1 MSFPPTPPMDNA
13 YYSHGPI
20 IPTNSSGQ
28 VDLRGSP
35 YTPPEDR
42 GATFHDLSTEMN
54 PQTYSHDSG
63 LVYPSG
69 QGVWHQHPQQQNAI
83 YAGEDHRIVRNPAA
97 HGKVVKQSKE
107 AKPVSKSRKKRAQK
121 YKKPEILPPNF
132 KPLSVLARSYPDF
145 DDGLTEAKVRRGK
158 EVREYENITQGRVK
172 RPLNCFILYRSH
184 FNKVTKEELKK
195 AAKATPGEKPKD
207 GEPHIPSINPRVSE
221 YVARSWRN
229 ETEAI
234 RARFDALAVEDA
246 AEHLLADP
254 DYKYTPKPK
263 KGKKGKKG
271 KARSSG
277 KGRAKRRENSPDSD
291 DEDDVDFSDG
301 DMESI
306 SSRHH
311 TPQTIHSDSRKSP
324 LPEVTGQEWVAVEKD
339 WVGVEQGSSP
349 YPDPRYYDYHQPP
362 PAYQQQAPAFHY
374 QQMGQELPACSQQ
387 SQELYQPPNHEE
399 PHLGTVDPRMCQ
411 RPGTEDPHLGLPP
424 STQYTS
430 TQFPPVYAGGNNEI
444 DTSVGQF
451 GMPYGGEM
459 DNMFNLS
466 P

>member
-42 GATFHDLSTEMN
+42 GATFHNPSTEMN
-54 PQTYSHDSG
+54 LILNILALSIRVNKGCGTNTH
-63 LVYPSG
+63 
-69 QGVWHQHPQQQNAI
+69 N
-83 YAGEDHRIVRNPAA
+83 RIVRNPAA
-97 HGKVVKQSKE
+97 RGKVVKQSKE

-121 YKKPEILPPNF
+121 HKEPEILPPNF

-158 EVREYENITQGRVK
+158 EVREHENVTQGRVK

-184 FNKVTKEELKK
+184 FNNVTKQELKKAAKK
-195 AAKATPGEKPKD
+195 AAKATPGEKSKD
-207 GEPHIPSINPRVSE
+207 GEPHIRAINPRVSE

-234 RARFDALAVEDA
+234 RARFDALALEDA

-263 KGKKGKKG
+263 KDKKGKKR
-271 KARSSG
+271 KARSSD
-277 KGRAKRRENSPDSD
+277 KGRAKRRKNSPDSD
-291 DEDDVDFSDG
+291 DEDDADFSDG
-301 DMESI
+301 DTEVI
-306 SSRHH
+306 TPLHR

-324 LPEVTGQEWVAVEKD
+324 LPEVTGQEWVAAEQD
-339 WVGVEQGSSP
+339 WVAVEQGSSP
-349 YPDPRYYDYHQPP
+349 YPDPRYQDYHQPLP
-362 PAYQQQAPAFHY
+362 AYHQQPRAYQQQQPAFHY
-374 QQMGQELPACSQQ
+374 QHMGQELPACSQQ
-387 SQELYQPPNHEE
+387 SQGFYQSPNHRE
-399 PHLGTVDPRMCQ
+399 PPLGTVDPRLCQ
-411 RPGTEDPHLGLPP
+411 RPGTEDPHLGLPS
-424 STQYTS
+424 STPYTS
-430 TQFPPVYAGGNNEI
+430 TQFSPLYVGDNEI
-444 DTSVGQF
+444 ETSVGQF
-451 GMPYGGEM
+451 GIPYDKEM
-459 DNMFNLS
+459 DNMLNLS
-466 P
+466 PS

>member
-1 MSFPPTPPMDNA
+1 MVLS
-13 YYSHGPI
+13 I
-20 IPTNSSGQ
+20 R
-28 VDLRGSP
+28 VDKRCG
-35 YTPPEDR
+35 T
-42 GATFHDLSTEMN
+42 STHN
-54 PQTYSHDSG
+54 
-63 LVYPSG
+63 
-69 QGVWHQHPQQQNAI
+69 
-83 YAGEDHRIVRNPAA
+83 RIVRNAA
-97 HGKVVKQSKE
+97 ARGKVVKQSKE
-107 AKPVSKSRKKRAQK
+107 AKPVSKNRKKRAQK
-121 YKKPEILPPNF
+121 HKEPEILPPNF
-132 KPLSVLARSYPDF
+132 KPLSVLARTYPDF

-158 EVREYENITQGRVK
+158 EVREHENITQGRVK

-184 FNKVTKEELKK
+184 FNNVTKQELKK
-195 AAKATPGEKPKD
+195 AAKATPGEKSKD
-207 GEPHIPSINPRVSE
+207 GDPHIPSINPRVSE

-277 KGRAKRRENSPDSD
+277 KGRAKRRESSPDSD
-291 DEDDVDFSDG
+291 DEDDADFSDG

-324 LPEVTGQEWVAVEKD
+324 LPEVAGQEWVAVDKEWVAVEK
-339 WVGVEQGSSP
+339 GSSP
-349 YPDPRYYDYHQPP
+349 YPDPRYYDYHQPS

-374 QQMGQELPACSQQ
+374 QQMGQELPARSQQ
-387 SQELYQPPNHEE
+387 SQELYQPPNHRE
-399 PHLGTVDPRMCQ
+399 PPLGTVDPRMCQ
-411 RPGTEDPHLGLPP
+411 RPGTEDPHLGLPS

-430 TQFPPVYAGGNNEI
+430 TQFPPVYTGGNNEI
-444 DTSVGQF
+444 ETSVGQF
-451 GMPYGGEM
+451 GMPYDPNEM
-459 DNMFNLS
+459 DNMLNLS
-466 P
+466 PS